1 MRSRSIPCY
10 RLSALSWLILK
21 GCFKTMRFLIN
32 VIESIEKPAHSRQEI
47 DAIDAFNDEM
57 VAAGQRVL
65 AVGIASPDNS
75 ILIDNRDG
83 DVKYID
89 ESFNDSCEYVSGIWI
104 IDVPTREIAL
114 ELAAQGS
121 KACNRRVELRPLLG

>member
-1 MRSRSIPCY
+1 
-10 RLSALSWLILK
+10 
-21 GCFKTMRFLIN
+21 MRFLIN

-83 DVKYID
+83 DVKYIN
-89 ESFNDSCEYVSGIWI
+89 ESLYDSSEYVSGIWI

-114 ELAAQGS
+114 ELAARGS

>member
-1 MRSRSIPCY
+1 
-10 RLSALSWLILK
+10 
-21 GCFKTMRFLIN
+21 MRFMIN

-47 DAIDAFNDEM
+47 DAINAFNDEI

-83 DVKYID
+83 DIKYIK
-89 ESFNDSCEYVSGIWI
+89 ESFNGFSEYVSGIWI
-104 IDVPTREIAL
+104 IDVPSRENAL
-114 ELAAQGS
+114 ELAARGS